1 MHADLK
7 GALAQ
12 INKSYRAFEHRGKKM
27 TKEQVKKVLE
37 YGIAKGYT
45 STESFND
52 SQVDAILSG
61 ELKKEDIVK
70 IKSTYPY

>member
-12 INKSYRAFEHRGKKM
+12 INKWYTCFEHKGKRM
-27 TKEQVKKVLE
+27 TKEQVRVMLE

-45 STESFND
+45 TTAQLKDEE
-52 SQVDAILSG
+52 VD
-61 ELKKEDIVK
+61 EVLKQKRLL
-70 IKSTYPY
+70 